1 MTKKQVKN
9 SYICVLL
16 VLLLLVLMLVS
27 GWSILPAFAD
37 TEQYTGV
44 LDDLHKDS
52 AFSVD
57 EWNDESLHSVTEVVQ
72 IAISSDKELF
82 IYVHQVGDIL
92 DFTYVVMNIALFS
105 TELDF
110 RSYELEKVDCN
121 GKFFKYKVIDFKVAD
136 SDIQK
141 YCITRL
147 DYPIDS
153 KPNGSQVV
161 TFDSVPIG
169 QIWTVTQINGNY
181 DYSYTFFD
189 TIVVTDKF
197 VGCDYRTVLP
207 TAWPG
212 YKSQTNTF
220 YIAFDTDIKMDNLL
234 EAQIE
239 YKQSYID
246 GSNVSGLKNVVVQY
260 DKEISYSHDI
270 YKHWLVDW
278 PAGTEFKSYKAISTP
293 ADFSKNFG
301 ITVPKKENGKDYEWV
316 VVFYNE
322 TKTSGY
328 PGDIKMWWLKPLDTT
343 ILRLKFEKDGVTY
356 NLGTI
361 DNRVSV
367 VIPKPERWD
376 SIGFWQY
383 VWNCIVKLFSGTAN
397 FIETVVAL
405 IAIFVVVALLP
416 ILLFVFSLLSPSF
429 GAAMKTILKCI
440 GTAFKWFL
448 KGLWWLISAPFK
460 LIIMLVSGKGQRG
473 T

>member
-9 SYICVLL
+9 SYLCVLL
-16 VLLLLVLMLVS
+16 MLLLLVLMLVS
-27 GWSILPAFAD
+27 GWFISPAFAD
-37 TEQYTGV
+37 TERYTGV

-52 AFSVD
+52 TFSVD
-57 EWNDESLHSVTEVVQ
+57 EWIDKSKHKVTEVMQ

-82 IYVHQVGDIL
+82 IYVHQVGDIR

-110 RSYELEKVDCN
+110 KSYELEKVDWN

-141 YCITRL
+141 YCISRL
-147 DYPIDS
+147 DYPVDS

-161 TFDSVPIG
+161 TYDSVSIG
-169 QIWTVTQINGNY
+169 QIWTVTQINDKY
-181 DYSYTFFD
+181 EYSYTYFD
-189 TIVVTDKF
+189 TIVVMDKF
-197 VGCDYRTVLP
+197 VGFDYSTVLP
-207 TAWPG
+207 IGWAG

-220 YIAFDTDIKMDNLL
+220 YIAFDTDIKMSNLL

-246 GSNVSGLKNVVVQY
+246 GSNVSGVKNVVVQC
-260 DKEISYSHDI
+260 DNEISYSRDV

-293 ADFSKNFG
+293 AEFSKNFG

-328 PGDIKMWWLKPLDTT
+328 PGNIKMWTLKPLDTT

-361 DNRVSV
+361 DNRVSAI
-367 VIPKPERWD
+367 IPKPEPWK
-376 SIGFWQY
+376 SISFWQY
-383 VWNCIVKLFSGTAN
+383 IWNCIVKLFNGTAN
-397 FIETVVAL
+397 FVETVVAVA
-405 IAIFVVVALLP
+405 AIFVAVALLP

-429 GAAMKTILKCI
+429 GAIMKSILKSI
-440 GTAFKWFL
+440 GKALSWLL
-448 KGLWWLISAPFK
+448 KGLWWLITAPFR
-460 LIIMLVSGKGQRG
+460 LIVHLIAGGKS
-473 T
+473 